1 MHLLFVAA
9 LLISITPA
17 QPQQPNRAPELAS
30 APGLT
35 ALVFA
40 SGNSIRFSVSH
51 DNGQTFSR
59 ETELAR
65 VPVLAVGRHRG
76 PRVVISGKTMIVSAV
91 YGRTLADGP
100 HAHGLPA
107 DGDLVA
113 WRSTDGGRSW
123 SHPVVINDFPGSA
136 REGLHSIA
144 AGDHG
149 ELAAVWL
156 DLRSKGTRLYGAYS
170 KDAGATWSKNV
181 LVYES
186 PDGTICQCC
195 DPSIV
200 FSGKHET
207 QVMFRNVRQGARDMY
222 LADWNLDGQVAQPRK
237 LGTGSW
243 QIDGCPM
250 DGGGLAQR
258 GGTTVT
264 AWRRDETVYLDEPGQ
279 TETALGDGK
288 DIALTLTA
296 KGPYV
301 AWTSPPGIEIHRPGE
316 KEPLCLSPTGSFPAL
331 TSLPNGAVLAAWEQE
346 GAIKLKIV
354 R

>member
-17 QPQQPNRAPELAS
+17 QPQKPNRAPEIAS

-40 SGNSIRFSVSH
+40 SGNSIWFSVSH
-51 DNGQTFSR
+51 DNGQTFSPR
-59 ETELAR
+59 TELAR

-76 PRVVISGKTMIVSAV
+76 PRVVISGKTIVVSAV
-91 YGRTLADGP
+91 YGETLAAGP
-100 HAHGLPA
+100 HAHGLPS
-107 DGDLVA
+107 DGNLVA
-113 WRSTDGGRSW
+113 WRSADGGRSW
-123 SHPVVINDFPGSA
+123 SKPVIINDFPGSA
-136 REGLHSIA
+136 REGLHSMA
-144 AGDHG
+144 AESHG

-156 DLRSKGTRLYGAYS
+156 DLRAKGTRLYGAHS
-170 KDAGATWSKNV
+170 KDDGATWSKNV
-181 LVYES
+181 LIYES

-195 DPSIV
+195 DPSVV

-207 QVMFRNVRQGARDMY
+207 EVMFRNVRQGARDMY

-243 QIDGCPM
+243 QINGCPM
-250 DGGGLAQR
+250 DGGGLAHR

-264 AWRRDETVYLDEPGQ
+264 AWRRDETVYLDQAGQ
-279 TETALGDGK
+279 PEIALGDGK
-288 DIALTLTA
+288 DVALTLSA

-301 AWTSPPGIEIHRPGE
+301 AWSSPSGIELH
-316 KEPLCLSPTGSFPAL
+316 EPDRKQPVCLSPAGSFPAL
-331 TSLPNGAVLAAWEQE
+331 TSLANGSVLATWEQE
-346 GAIKLKIV
+346 GAIELKVI